1 MTTKEYSA
9 YIKGL
14 LDGTNLDTNTPEG
27 KIISALVDLCGKMAG
42 EIDTLTDELDIANQ
56 YIEEIDEDLGAVE
69 EIVYDDLDCDCDD
82 DDCDCCGDCDD
93 CDDDCDCGCCC
104 GDDDDCDEDEEEFYC
119 AMCPG
124 CGNKIYFD
132 DTVDPEDIVC
142 PNCQKPL
149 VEDEDE
155 DGEEL

>member
-27 KIISALVDLCGKMAG
+27 KIIAALVDLCGKMAG
-42 EIDTLTDELDIANQ
+42 EIETLTDELDVANQ

-69 EIVYDDLDCDCDD
+69 EIVYEDFDEDDEE
-82 DDCDCCGDCDD
+82 DDCDCCDCGDD
-93 CDDDCDCGCCC
+93 DCGCCC
-104 GDDDDCDEDEEEFYC
+104 GDDDEDDEEEFYC

-149 VEDEDE
+149 IEDED
-155 DGEEL
+155 DEEL

>member
-69 EIVYDDLDCDCDD
+69 EIVYEDPGCDCDD
-82 DDCDCCGDCDD
+82 DDCDCCGDCDDCDD

-124 CGNKIYFD
+124 CGNKISFAA
-132 DTVDPEDIVC
+132 TVATAAIV
-142 PNCQKPL
+142 
-149 VEDEDE
+149 
-155 DGEEL
+155 